1 MFSWLHRV
9 EPGIKGGVA
18 HVIIQLTAFQAPH
31 HPPKHSPCHTSS
43 STSIVLPCNCSYTC
57 PHNALQ
63 KMHVSLL
70 IIFIYIFIFKASGG
84 PVLWSWCCWLLAST
98 EWLNVNRWT
107 WKEPL
112 QGDVLQESGCSGGL
126 CLYEWDVGGGALFR
140 LLCKGKNLVEVVLC
154 PAIKT
159 KARMCAWILFP
170 NWHPKDFYKA
180 FWEVPD
186 AALCAFGWRARA

>member
-1 MFSWLHRV
+1 MCIFNPFNHGKCSAGLHRV

-98 EWLNVNRWT
+98 ECKQMDLERASAGRCSAREWL
-107 WKEPL
+107 
-112 QGDVLQESGCSGGL
+112 
-126 CLYEWDVGGGALFR
+126 
-140 LLCKGKNLVEVVLC
+140 
-154 PAIKT
+154 
-159 KARMCAWILFP
+159 
-170 NWHPKDFYKA
+170 
-180 FWEVPD
+180 
-186 AALCAFGWRARA
+186 